1 MDKNTYKKMII
12 EYIEDIEN
20 VNTLEYIYTFIKH
33 FIEKWG

>member
-1 MDKNTYKKMII
+1 MLRWTYKKMII

-20 VNTLEYIYTFIKH
+20 VNALEYIYTFIKH